1 MHTRTFSNSKFSNAN
16 TRKTD
21 DTKRVNKGEGEKRV
35 SSIEDCCEET
45 YTCAEDECQGQLKRP
60 AQDTEDIR
68 VFALGT
74 EQCCTTGISCNEK
87 DDMQSMCEQVNM
99 VLKSTLPPEKFLESD
114 LSKNC
119 CENLRCSM
127 LADLCESPKTN
138 HFVGKEYDIVVCT
151 FFRIISS
158 SHTCTN
164 VCSTHTKVQNL
175 GEKEST
181 CCAYDCKQ
189 IKDEN
194 CPGDMIVNENAG
206 VLEPEDNVDKCCHV
220 STTCEKQK
228 DRLVKMCPESTYTI
242 NEPYETTPFH
252 DSEENIISTCCQ
264 VHNELFMTCS
274 KFHGEGGLMCEEG
287 YLPSR
292 ENSNSEIRGGRFGEV
307 CCEEGVACQ
316 APQKECPLG
325 KFLVPRTEEAHYV
338 YPDKFEEECCR
349 DGQSCKDYDCE
360 EGTLPRA
367 DMEETSEEKIA
378 IETVQD
384 TCCVDGKQC
393 KSIEDLNTFCEQRKK
408 IKTENADTDTKVRI
422 V

>member
-21 DTKRVNKGEGEKRV
+21 DTKRVNRGEGKKRV

-45 YTCAEDECQGQLKRP
+45 YTCALDKCEGQLKRP
-60 AQDTEDIR
+60 AQETEGIR
-68 VFALGT
+68 VFAFGT
-74 EQCCTTGISCNEK
+74 EQCCTKGISCNEK
-87 DDMQSMCEQVNM
+87 DDMQSMCEEVGM

-127 LADLCESPKTN
+127 LADLCESPMTN
-138 HFVGKEYDIVVCT
+138 PFVDKENDIEVCT

-175 GEKEST
+175 GKEEST

-189 IKDEN
+189 IKN
-194 CPGDMIVNENAG
+194 CPRDMIVNENAG
-206 VLEPEDNVDKCCHV
+206 VLEPGDNVEECCHE

-228 DRLVKMCPESTYTI
+228 DRLVEMCPESTYTI

-252 DSEENIISTCCQ
+252 DSEENIISNCCE
-264 VHNELFMTCS
+264 VHNEVFMTCS
-274 KFHGEGGLMCEEG
+274 KFHDEGELICKEG
-287 YLPSR
+287 YLLSR
-292 ENSNSEIRGGRFGEV
+292 ENSGSEIRGGRFDEV

-316 APQKECPLG
+316 APQKECPPG
-325 KFLVPRTEEAHYV
+325 KFLVPRTEETHYV

-349 DGQSCKDYDCE
+349 DGQSCKDYHCQV
-360 EGTLPRA
+360 GTLPRA
-367 DMEETSEEKIA
+367 DMEEMSEDKIA

-384 TCCVDGKQC
+384 TCCEDGMRCLDIFKEAD
-393 KSIEDLNTFCEQRKK
+393 KFCEDRKK
-408 IKTENADTDTKVRI
+408 IKTQNADTDKEVRI